1 MRRRD
6 FSMDRSWCRQVDES
20 WRCHRP
26 GRKVYLLTK
35 VYSHTMPTTVK
46 MKRNTKEKLDRLQ
59 ARLLLRHGRKLTKE
73 LLLAKLIDHA
83 EADEE
88 ALLAAVEEI
97 QYPLSEEVI
106 EKIRASKRD
115 WGVVTRSEEIDEYV
129 YGGKSE

>member
-6 FSMDRSWCRQVDES
+6 VSMDRSWFRQVDES
-20 WRCHRP
+20 WRCHRS
-26 GRKVYLLTK
+26 GRKVCLFTK
-35 VYSHTMPTTVK
+35 VYSHAMPTTVK
-46 MKRNTKEKLDRLQ
+46 MRRNTKEKLDRLQ

-83 EADEE
+83 DADEE

-97 QYPLSEEVI
+97 QYPLPEEVI

-115 WGVVTRSEEIDEYV
+115 WGVVTRSEEIDEYL